1 MRKSLIYSLSLC
13 VLAVSLAGAQTAL
26 PSTATYSGHGAA
38 SVSKDILEK
47 FAPKPLADTLS
58 RKIQTMLDVRAPGA
72 GALAPDGKAL
82 YFSWRVTGVPQVW
95 RIDGPMRFPIQLTG
109 GQDATLL
116 KDIAPDGSFLVIS
129 RDRKGEENPGL
140 YLQDPQGG
148 PLQVIQHKPGIQTEF
163 QFVSDDSRWVYF
175 RSNDKKLYAYALY
188 RYDRAQKRIE
198 EVFAQDGLWD
208 IADHKGGRLLLAKE
222 VGSNMAEFYELDEA
236 SKALTPLFG
245 QGEREDYSAMYGP
258 GQGEVLVNTPHFGEF
273 RRLYSWRRGKFTPIS
288 PDIKH
293 DVSNWSI
300 DHPRRRVLYTVNES
314 GYTRLHAMDAR
325 IHAELKLPALPSG
338 ADHVFF
344 GATTQDG
351 RFSVLAVDPGTRPLE
366 SYVLDWRSGS
376 LSRWHAGSAPEV
388 DLSGFVRAKL
398 ESYPARDGTAIP
410 VFVREPK
417 DCAKPCPVIVEF
429 HGGPEGQAKPGFS
442 PYAQI
447 FLDAGFV
454 FVEPNVRGSDG
465 YGKTWIHADDG
476 PKRLNIITDIEDA
489 ALWARKRFADNGVAP
504 KVGIAGGSYGG
515 YSSLAG
521 MTMFAGAYD
530 AGAEVVGISNL
541 VTFLRNTAPYRRIL
555 RASEYGDVDKDREAL
570 VKLSPITYL
579 DRLKGPMLLI
589 QGASDPRVPV
599 GEALQFY
606 DALQARGVDSELLI
620 FPDEGHGA
628 QKRDNRVFQIGYTLR
643 FFEKH
648 LQSKAS

>member
-1 MRKSLIYSLSLC
+1 MKKDLIYSLSLC
-13 VLAVSLAGAQTAL
+13 ILSVSLAGAQSAS

-58 RKIQTMLDVRAPGA
+58 RKIQAMLDVRAPGA
-72 GALAPDGKAL
+72 GALAPDGKSL

-116 KDIAPDGSFLVIS
+116 KDIAPDGRFLVIS

-175 RSNDKKLYAYALY
+175 RSNDKKLDAYALY

-198 EVFAQDGLWD
+198 EVFTQDGLWD

-236 SKALTPLFG
+236 SMALTPLFG

-258 GQGEVLVNTPHFGEF
+258 GEGEVLVNTPHFGEF
-273 RRLYSWRRGKFTPIS
+273 RRLYSWQRGKFSPIS
-288 PDIKH
+288 PEIKN

-300 DHPRRRVLYTVNES
+300 ERPRRRVLYTVNES

-325 IHAELKLPALPSG
+325 THAELKLPALPSG

-344 GATTQDG
+344 GATTHDG
-351 RFSVLAVDPGTRPLE
+351 RFAVLAVDPGTRPLE
-366 SYVLDWRSGS
+366 SFVLDWQAGT

-398 ESYPARDGTAIP
+398 ESYPARDGAPIP

-465 YGKTWIHADDG
+465 YGKAWIHADDG

-489 ALWARKRFADNGVAP
+489 ALWARKRFVDNGIAP

-541 VTFLRNTAPYRRIL
+541 LTFLQNTAPYRRIL
-555 RASEYGDVDKDREAL
+555 RASEYGDVDQDREAL
-570 VKLSPITYL
+570 IKLSPITYL

-606 DALQARGVDSELLI
+606 DALKARGVDSELLI

-648 LQSKAS
+648 LQGKAS